1 MVHTDLQ
8 VTPKEQE
15 EKKTEMQIQT
25 SEVAENKQKKTNKL
39 SSLTLPKEGEGS
51 VLSFYNILSK
61 MDIFQQKRRPTKKQ
75 ETVIHREKSRQ

>member
-15 EKKTEMQIQT
+15 EKKTGMQIQT
-25 SEVAENKQKKTNKL
+25 SEAAENKKNKGNKL

-51 VLSFYNILSK
+51 VLSFYSILSK
-61 MDIFQQKRRPTKKQ
+61 MDIFQQKR
-75 ETVIHREKSRQ
+75 ETYKETGNCDT